1 MPESLAP
8 MSYRGV
14 AGLLLFDLDYPLLG
28 FPEQVEE
35 TVGTDLV
42 AGLSLR
48 RTVQVQR
55 QDLFGQGA
63 LDLPLFYLFRRQ
75 DATEARF
82 SLTERTAMSYIDR
95 REQNLSIARQLRGYT
110 AYRGFGLQHAL
121 GSGPGAFTLGF
132 QQGVREQM
140 AGPGAPVQ
148 RFTEQSLSLAGMAG
162 SLGHLTLGFASV
174 TPEDERLTASRTYQ
188 ASLVQSLR
196 GGEAKLAWM
205 HQDTTTSGVVGHTNQ
220 ADLVLPLA
228 VRGGAA
234 KIEYHKLMTAA
245 EGGPATGSRSLAFS
259 APLDLLVP
267 GATFA
272 WSQSLQ
278 LKAGVPTRGRSLAF
292 ATPLDWL
299 AKGAAF
305 SYQRSTQVSG
315 GVVLAGEENTS
326 LSLPL
331 DQLLKGASFAY
342 SRTEQV
348 KSGVVVAGTKSTTF
362 ASPLDWLTK
371 GASLTFSD
379 VTKTTNGA
387 AVRDR
392 STVLAAPLS
401 RLLPGGT
408 VTYRLL
414 DHEEGGVP
422 SSQRAL
428 VLAGPLALLGR
439 QLTWNYTDQVTSV
452 RGAEVHQDS
461 WVWGVPFE
469 KQMVTLA
476 YTHIS
481 PYDAQGRPGAE
492 QWIEVLSVP
501 PVAVLTDRLRAGYSQ
516 TVTRTEGAD
525 TVRAT
530 TWTSVAQPAEGLT
543 VAGQLQDTDM
553 GPGKF
558 ARTAQVKA
566 DYAVRP
572 NLSLNW
578 RFLESRQVGMGPAV
592 QQYVGLEHRRDG
604 GFPLQMRLGFT
615 TYDTPGN
622 APDDTALAA
631 HIAAGTEG
639 KTALTASYVEF
650 DESNLG
656 PLAEKT
662 VAMALTHR
670 LSERVGLRFEY
681 QDQAGRPAPMRGVA
695 VATALL
701 GGKMTISHRSNPPDP
716 RDPKQVRLADQ
727 WDAELARTL
736 GRLDLA
742 LNYRYCEFNRPSDA
756 VEQYVGI
763 SLAGGQPDNGGQV
776 KLTYLTGDFVPQPQ
790 GKPAPGSSLEL
801 SYSRRWSDNAE
812 VTLRLRRDTAP
823 FGMPTPEGNTEG
835 RLEFRALW

>member
-8 MSYRGV
+8 MGYRGGT
-14 AGLLLFDLDYPLLG
+14 GLLLFDLDQSLLG

-35 TVGTDLV
+35 TLGTDLV

-48 RTVQVQR
+48 RSVAVQR

-75 DATEARF
+75 DTTEVSFA
-82 SLTERTAMSYIDR
+82 LTERTAMSYTDR
-95 REQNLSIARQLRGYT
+95 REENLSIARQLRGYT

-148 RFTEQSLSLAGMAG
+148 RFAEQSLSLAGTAG
-162 SLGHLTLGFASV
+162 SLGKLTLGFSSV
-174 TPEDERLTASRTYQ
+174 TPEDERLTASRAYR

-196 GGEAKLAWM
+196 GGEAQLAWM
-205 HQDTTTSGVVGHTNQ
+205 HQDTTTGGVAGYTNQ
-220 ADLVLPLA
+220 ADLVFPLA

-234 KIEYHKLMTAA
+234 KLEYHKLMSAT

-259 APLDLLVP
+259 MPLDLLVQ

-278 LKAGVPTRGRSLAF
+278 LNAGVPTRGRSLAF
-292 ATPLDWL
+292 AMPLDWL

-305 SYQRSTQVSG
+305 SYQRSGQVSR
-315 GVVLAGEENTS
+315 GVMLAGQDSTS
-326 LSLPL
+326 LALPL
-331 DQLLKGASFAY
+331 DRLLKGASFAY
-342 SRTEQV
+342 SDSQQV
-348 KSGVVVAGTKSTTF
+348 KDGVVVAGNKSTTF
-362 ASPLDWLTK
+362 TSPLDWLTK
-371 GASLTFSD
+371 GATLAFSD
-379 VTKTTNGA
+379 TTKVTNGA

-392 STVLAAPLS
+392 STVVAAPLS

-408 VTYRLL
+408 VTYKLL
-414 DHEEGGVP
+414 DREEGGTP
-422 SSQRAL
+422 SSQKAW
-428 VLAGPLALLGR
+428 VLAGPLSLFGR
-439 QLTWNYTDQVTSV
+439 QLAWNYTDQVTTV
-452 RGAEVHQDS
+452 GGAEVHQDS

-469 KQMVTLA
+469 KQTVTLA

-481 PYDAQGRPGAE
+481 PFDAEGRPGPE
-492 QWIEVLSVP
+492 QWIEVFSLP
-501 PVAVLTDRLRAGYSQ
+501 PVAVLTDRVRAGYSE
-516 TVTRTEGAD
+516 TTTRTEGGD

-530 TWTSVAQPAEGLT
+530 AWTSVAQPTEGLT
-543 VAGQLQDTDM
+543 VAGQLQDTNA

-558 ARTAQVKA
+558 ARTAQVRA

-592 QQYVGLEHRRDG
+592 QQYVGVEHRLDS

-615 TYDTPGN
+615 TYDAPGN
-622 APDDTALAA
+622 APEDTALAA
-631 HIAAGTEG
+631 HLAAGNES

-650 DESNLG
+650 DENSLG
-656 PLAEKT
+656 QLAEKT

-681 QDQAGRPAPMRGVA
+681 QDQAGRPAPMRGVS
-695 VATALL
+695 VATAML
-701 GGKMTISHRSNPPDP
+701 GGRMTLSHKSNPPDP
-716 RDPKQVRLADQ
+716 RDAKVVRLADQ

-742 LNYRYCEFNRPSDA
+742 LNYRYCQFNRPSDA
-756 VEQYVGI
+756 VEQYVGV
-763 SLAGGQPDNGGQV
+763 SLAGGQPDDGGQV

-812 VTLRLRRDTAP
+812 VTLMLRRDTAP

-835 RLEFRALW
+835 RLEFKALW